1 MGTLPFELEIEDI
14 AALADIMNEK
24 ELGEIRLE
32 DEDIGAKLIIKKSR
46 PVPPP
51 PPPMPQCPPP
61 PPPMQAPA
69 GGGFAGFDEKP
80 AQKQEQPAPEGETVK
95 APVVGTYYS
104 SPAPDKPPFVQ
115 VGQKIKRGDIIMIIE
130 SMKIMNE
137 IPSPVDGVVKKL
149 LVKNGEAVEFDQPI
163 MIIG

>member
-1 MGTLPFELEIEDI
+1 MGTLPFDLEIEDI
-14 AALADIMNEK
+14 AALADIIKEK
-24 ELGEIRLE
+24 DLGEIRLE
-32 DEDIGAKLIIKKSR
+32 DEDIGAKIVIKGR

-51 PPPMPQCPPP
+51 SQPVFAAPMAAQAAPEA
-61 PPPMQAPA
+61 APA
-69 GGGFAGFDEKP
+69 KTEANP
-80 AQKQEQPAPEGETVK
+80 AEQAPEGETVK

-115 VGQKIKRGDIIMIIE
+115 VGQKVKRGDIVMIIE

-149 LVKNGEAVEFDQPI
+149 LVKNGEAVEFDQPV

>member
-1 MGTLPFELEIEDI
+1 MGTLPFDLEIEDI
-14 AALADIMNEK
+14 AALADIINEK
-24 ELGEIRLE
+24 DLGEIRLE
-32 DEDIGAKLIIKKSR
+32 DDDIGAKIVIKGKKL
-46 PVPPP
+46 PP
-51 PPPMPQCPPP
+51 PPPMMQPAFGAAPAPV
-61 PPPMQAPA
+61 QAPA
-69 GGGFAGFDEKP
+69 ETAAPEKK
-80 AQKQEQPAPEGETVK
+80 ADTAPEGEAVK

-115 VGQKIKRGDIIMIIE
+115 VGQKVKRGDVIMIIE

-149 LVKNGEAVEFDQPI
+149 LVKNGDAVEYDQPV

>member
-1 MGTLPFELEIEDI
+1 MGTLPFDLEIEDI
-14 AALADIMNEK
+14 AALADIINEK
-24 ELGEIRLE
+24 DLGEIRLE
-32 DEDIGAKLIIKKSR
+32 DDDIGAKIVIKGKKL
-46 PVPPP
+46 PP
-51 PPPMPQCPPP
+51 PPPMMQPAFGAAPAPV
-61 PPPMQAPA
+61 QAPA
-69 GGGFAGFDEKP
+69 ETAAPEKK
-80 AQKQEQPAPEGETVK
+80 AVTAPEGEAVK

-115 VGQKIKRGDIIMIIE
+115 VGQKVKRGDVIMIIE

-149 LVKNGEAVEFDQPI
+149 LVKNGDAVEYDQPV

>member
-1 MGTLPFELEIEDI
+1 MGRLPFDLEIEDI
-14 AALADIMNEK
+14 SALADIINEK
-24 ELGEIRLE
+24 DLGEIRLE
-32 DEDIGAKLIIKKSR
+32 DEDIGAKIVIKGR

-51 PPPMPQCPPP
+51 S
-61 PPPMQAPA
+61 PMQPVFSALMPSQAAEAP
-69 GGGFAGFDEKP
+69 EK
-80 AQKQEQPAPEGETVK
+80 AETKAVEQAPEGETVK

-104 SPAPDKPPFVQ
+104 APAPDKPPFVQ
-115 VGQKIKRGDIIMIIE
+115 VGQKVKRGDIVMIIE

-137 IPSPVDGVVKKL
+137 IPCPVDGTVKKL

>member
-1 MGTLPFELEIEDI
+1 MGTLPFDLEIEDI
-14 AALADIMNEK
+14 AALADIINEK
-24 ELGEIRLE
+24 DLGEIRLE
-32 DEDIGAKLIIKKSR
+32 DDDIGAKIVIKGKKL
-46 PVPPP
+46 PPP
-51 PPPMPQCPPP
+51 PPPMMQPAFGAAPAPV
-61 PPPMQAPA
+61 QAPTETA
-69 GGGFAGFDEKP
+69 APEKKP
-80 AQKQEQPAPEGETVK
+80 DAAPEGEAVK

-115 VGQKIKRGDIIMIIE
+115 VGQKVKRGDVIMIIE

-149 LVKNGEAVEFDQPI
+149 LVKNGDAVEYDQPV

>member
-1 MGTLPFELEIEDI
+1 MGTLPFDLEIEDI
-14 AALADIMNEK
+14 AALADIINEK
-24 ELGEIRLE
+24 DLGEIRLE
-32 DEDIGAKLIIKKSR
+32 DEDIGAKIVIKGR

-51 PPPMPQCPPP
+51 APMQPVFPA
-61 PPPMQAPA
+61 PMTAPAPQAPA
-69 GGGFAGFDEKP
+69 KAEAKP
-80 AQKQEQPAPEGETVK
+80 AEQAPEGEAVK

-115 VGQKIKRGDIIMIIE
+115 VGQKVKRGDIVMIIE

-149 LVKNGEAVEFDQPI
+149 LVKNGDAVEFDQPV